1 MQHLQAKTICT
12 DTVQR
17 IENFFG
23 LSRYCSF
30 HQFPPSRCC
39 VVWYQGFSNTRRKED
54 ERIEATEHDIT
65 ISASYMSQRNVQ
77 DTRNTAWLVAYNK
90 GKRNAIVAN
99 SFYLKTKEVISVNR
113 VRGSFSRISCIY
125 LQSSY
130 DKLFRE
136 FLKT

>member
-1 MQHLQAKTICT
+1 MQHLQAKTIYT

-17 IENFFG
+17 IENFLG
-23 LSRYCSF
+23 SLALVV
-30 HQFPPSRCC
+30 QFPPPRFC
-39 VVWYQGFSNTRRKED
+39 VVWYQGFSNTRRKGD
-54 ERIEATEHDIT
+54 ERIETTEDDIT

-77 DTRNTAWLVAYNK
+77 DTRNTGWLVAYNK

-99 SFYLKTKEVISVNR
+99 SFYLRTKEVISVNR

-130 DKLFRE
+130 DKFSVN
-136 FLKT
+136 F